1 MGSYS
6 VRATQATNPLAR
18 QRGDTPDR
26 HARRFPRQKRR
37 WKTRSKSHLLGLQR
51 LIHAAT
57 TLKALETR
65 RV

>member
-6 VRATQATNPLAR
+6 VRATQATNPLAKH
-18 QRGDTPDR
+18 QGATPDR